1 MPPRAYGDVLQRRN
15 AGRRLK
21 MAAKYKLCVQRR
33 VLSASAARRYLS
45 PGAKS
50 KNSSVKRCC
59 FFTLERTVL

>member
-33 VLSASAARRYLS
+33 VLSASPLQTAIPLTGS
-45 PGAKS
+45 E
-50 KNSSVKRCC
+50 VKKQQR
-59 FFTLERTVL
+59 

>member
-33 VLSASAARRYLS
+33 VLSASLAQDSDTSHRERSQKTAAKALL
-45 PGAKS
+45 
-50 KNSSVKRCC
+50 
-59 FFTLERTVL
+59 FFYI